1 MSKLIDL
8 TRMLISGM
16 PVYPGDPGYESETVA
31 TYAKDGFLTSRWKMV
46 SHLGTHVD
54 SPLHYVPRSWSID
67 KIPLET
73 FYGPA
78 AVISLAEPLKKTR
91 SSPARITPAMLEKY
105 RDAFSE
111 GERILI
117 YTGWEKKYGES
128 QYFTSFPSLTV
139 EASQWIVNHNMKLL
153 GFDTPS
159 ISSLRTEDENTAS
172 EDAVCHRILL
182 RNKPPVI
189 ILEGLVNLEQL
200 PVWPKKF
207 TLSCFPWKIEGA
219 DGCPVRAVAILDR

>member
-1 MSKLIDL
+1 MPKLIDL
-8 TRMLISGM
+8 TRTLVSGM
-16 PVYPGDPGYESETVA
+16 PVYPGDPGFESETVA
-31 TYAKDGFLTSRWKMV
+31 TYAKDGFVTSRWKMV

-54 SPLHYVPRSWSID
+54 SPLHYVPRSMAID

-73 FYGPA
+73 FFGPA
-78 AVISLAEPLKKTR
+78 TVISLADSLKKIR
-91 SSPARITPAMLEKY
+91 SAPARITPAMLEKY
-105 RDAFSE
+105 QDAFKKV
-111 GERILI
+111 ERVLI
-117 YTGWEKKYGES
+117 HTGWEKKYGES

-139 EASQWIVNHNMKLL
+139 EASQWIVHHNMKLL

-159 ISSLRTEDENTAS
+159 VSSIRSEDENTAS

-207 TLSCFPWKIEGA
+207 MLSCFPWKMEGA
-219 DGCPVRAVAILDR
+219 DGCPVRAVAILS